1 MNKAMKSLLL
11 INVSIFLFL
20 LNGFFNLPI
29 TVDARARGG
38 LWKSFFPLPTE
49 RS

>member
-1 MNKAMKSLLL
+1 MVLLK
-11 INVSIFLFL
+11 VSAEQ
-20 LNGFFNLPI
+20 LPL

-49 RS
+49 RSYEKETNNLPQN